1 MLRCQLLR
9 DCVRWNWE
17 YKPGMPHVDQQ
28 RVCKYNINIRITVLK
43 FSRCQQRRR
52 NNATETCVKHL
63 ANSKVIPIIHI
74 RWWLSL
80 QVQILISDLF
90 FIYHSWKDGK
100 WNSNL
105 RSITFKLIETVLQW
119 GGEGVE
125 SIQKHTS
132 SLPYYFSWIFLG
144 GKIPE
149 TIKKA
154 VVLIVRTCKCPL
166 QLMIL
171 PYDSCQKH

>member
-1 MLRCQLLR
+1 
-9 DCVRWNWE
+9 
-17 YKPGMPHVDQQ
+17 MPHVDQQ
-28 RVCKYNINIRITVLK
+28 RVCKYNINIRTTVLK

-105 RSITFKLIETVLQW
+105 RSITFKLIETVLR
-119 GGEGVE
+119 GGINTETH
-125 SIQKHTS
+125 KFS
-132 SLPYYFSWIFLG
+132 SLLFLLNFLRRKNSRNYKKG
-144 GKIPE
+144 CCPNCKNMQVSFTADDTSIWQLPE
-149 TIKKA
+149 A
-154 VVLIVRTCKCPL
+154 LIIALYSSHLCA
-166 QLMIL
+166 
-171 PYDSCQKH
+171 Y